1 MGASLFLISVR
12 SQSELWLLLSELED
26 NGECE
31 V

>member
-12 SQSELWLLLSELED
+12 SQSELLLLLSELED

>member
-12 SQSELWLLLSELED
+12 SQSKLWLLLSELED